1 MGHLAI
7 RPALIIKSLLYQEAQ
22 FFLDLSKGQKDDKS
36 AASNIGQEREGPS
49 QVDVS
54 PTQNQDET
62 NVDNVITIANHK
74 NTLQSFIER
83 SPLGVQFAIMVLF
96 YLARAYFTDANKS
109 LSALSADNSGGVS
122 SLSPFSFTSKEFF
135 DTYSQLA
142 SDMGL
147 TKYLLRHMAF
157 AESMLTLEYLAL
169 VREDEL
175 TANYRFGVNFEDLR
189 WLASL
194 ALQQIA
200 GGRGLSS
207 SEILYPSSPRSTPTP
222 GTSQPDKTV
231 NLPPVANTER
241 TADLIKDLSLSI
253 LSREEIELNP
263 GGGTSRS
270 YDDFIRPRSRDYGLH
285 RPYFPHRVPPTMY
298 SFRKPDGGEWNRI
311 IKEFFE
317 GQKCNICN
325 AEVLPQQF
333 DIWIGEP
340 LEDNAMPS
348 SKRDQRMSEVLA
360 DVDIVAANRGGNDAF
375 IASSAEEQ
383 IIDSDRYITDREL
396 LTYSYGIIPMDGR
409 DAFIAFAKPKLSCPH
424 CGTNPAD
431 PASLMPKY

>member
-1 MGHLAI
+1 
-7 RPALIIKSLLYQEAQ
+7 
-22 FFLDLSKGQKDDKS
+22 LSKGEKDDS
-36 AASNIGQEREGPS
+36 SSPSNIGQERADRLKS
-49 QVDVS
+49 DIS
-54 PTQNQDET
+54 ASQDEADKD
-62 NVDNVITIANHK
+62 VDNLITITNHK

-83 SPLGVQFAIMVLF
+83 APLGVQFAIMVLF
-96 YLARAYFTDANKS
+96 YLARAYFTNTNKS
-109 LSALSADNSGGVS
+109 LSADNLGGVS

-175 TANYRFGVNFEDLR
+175 TANYRFGVDFEDLK

-200 GGRGLSS
+200 GGRSLQSP
-207 SEILYPSSPRSTPTP
+207 EILYPSTPRPTLTP
-222 GTSQPDKTV
+222 GRSQPDKTV
-231 NLPPVANTER
+231 NPPPIANTEK

-253 LSREEIELNP
+253 FSRKEIELNP

-270 YDDFIRPRSRDYGLH
+270 YDDVLRPRSRDYGLH
-285 RPYFPHRVPPTMY
+285 RPYFPHRVPPTTY
-298 SFRKPDGGEWNRI
+298 SFRKPNDGEWKRI

-317 GQKCNICN
+317 GQKCITCN
-325 AEVLPQQF
+325 SEVLPEQF
-333 DIWIGEP
+333 DVWIGEP
-340 LEDNAMPS
+340 LEDNAMLG
-348 SKRDQRMSEVLA
+348 SKSDQRMSEVLA
-360 DVDIVAANRGGNDAF
+360 DIDNAIAYNSEDVVVAPSALPQIVDNDKNF
-375 IASSAEEQ
+375 
-383 IIDSDRYITDREL
+383 TDREL
-396 LTYSYGIIPMDGR
+396 LTYGYGIIPMDGR
-409 DAFIAFAKPKLSCPH
+409 DAFIAFAKPKVSCPN

-431 PASLMPKY
+431 SVSLMPKY